1 MFKYVME
8 NTLSEILSLACA
20 LDERLARSCT
30 ICQIRKKSNKAH
42 VYRLSN
48 GLIIA
53 RSSWTGYSR
62 RNIAKMTGNRQLTI
76 ENSLLVS
83 LLRSLMLENRN
94 QSKLID
100 GLKRTKV
107 SILA

>member
-1 MFKYVME
+1 
-8 NTLSEILSLACA
+8 
-20 LDERLARSCT
+20 
-30 ICQIRKKSNKAH
+30 
-42 VYRLSN
+42 
-48 GLIIA
+48 
-53 RSSWTGYSR
+53 
-62 RNIAKMTGNRQLTI
+62 MTGNRQLTI